1 MRYTFSEEVK
11 GELCQVEVLSSE
23 EAEAELAG
31 YLKGRGLIVKSSL
44 DSFVTLE
51 VGFIPA
57 ARRVM
62 NLLHFLGID
71 KKRLTL
77 LKNRMKRKRV
87 QIFVPLSILEKL
99 EISVLGIPKFLG
111 DDVGLLGA
119 FLRGLFVSCGSVT
132 NPAKHYHFEIVSQNE
147 ELLRYL
153 DETLA
158 EYMGI
163 SGNVTRMGNYAHR
176 YFVKRGK
183 DIQEL
188 LELMGAQRSAAQFER
203 IVNSRE
209 IKCDINRSLN
219 FISANAK
226 RSGESTAKQIEMIN
240 VVKEKFGLE
249 RLPEELRKVAV
260 ARLEYVDLP
269 LSELAQQFDPP
280 LSKTMVYT
288 RLRKI
293 MQLAEYLK
301 NNHVDEFQMVEEL
314 LNKIGNVRKRKR
326 LDDSKG
332 TPKESTIPQSERA

>member
-1 MRYTFSEEVK
+1 MKYTFSEEVK
-11 GELCQVEVLSSE
+11 SELCQVEVLSPE
-23 EAEAELAG
+23 EAEAELVG
-31 YLKGRGLIVKSSL
+31 YLKGRGLIVKSNV
-44 DSFVTLE
+44 DSYVTLE

-87 QIFVPLSILEKL
+87 QIFVPLGILEKL
-99 EISVLGIPKFLG
+99 EISVLEIPKFLS
-111 DDVGLLGA
+111 DDIGFLGA

-132 NPAKHYHFEIVSQNE
+132 DPAKHYHFEIVSQNE

-153 DETLA
+153 DQTLA

-163 SGNVTRMGNYAHR
+163 SGNVTRMGSYAYR

-188 LELMGAQRSAAQFER
+188 LELMGAQRSAAQFEK
-203 IVNSRE
+203 IVSSRE

-226 RSGESTAKQIEMIN
+226 RSGESAAKQIEAIN
-240 VVKEKFGLE
+240 LVQEKIGLE
-249 RLPEELRKVAV
+249 RLPEELRKVAL
-260 ARLEYVDLP
+260 ARLEFADLP
-269 LSELAQQFDPP
+269 LSELGQQLDPP

-288 RLRKI
+288 RLRRI
-293 MQLAEYLK
+293 MRLAKHLENAQLGSSQEL
-301 NNHVDEFQMVEEL
+301 DEL
-314 LNKIGNVRKRKR
+314 LKQLGTVRTKKRKTR
-326 LDDSKG
+326 SEDMVV
-332 TPKESTIPQSERA
+332 QSE

>member
-23 EAEAELAG
+23 EAGAELAG
-31 YLKGRGLIVKSSL
+31 YLKGRGLIVKSNL
-44 DSFVTLE
+44 DSYVTLE

-99 EISVLGIPKFLG
+99 EISVIEVPRFLG
-111 DDVGLLGA
+111 DDIGFLGA

-132 NPAKHYHFEIVSQNE
+132 DPAKHYHFEIVSQNE

-153 DETLA
+153 DHTLA

-163 SGNVTRMGNYAHR
+163 SGNVTKMGNYAHR

-188 LELMGAQRSAAQFER
+188 LELMGAQRSAAHFEK
-203 IVNSRE
+203 IVSSRE

-226 RSGESTAKQIEMIN
+226 RSGESTARQIAMIN
-240 VVKEKFGLE
+240 IIKEKIGLE
-249 RLPEELRKVAV
+249 QLPEELRKVAIT
-260 ARLEYVDLP
+260 RLEYVDLP

-288 RLRKI
+288 RLRKL
-293 MQLAEYLK
+293 MQLAEYLE
-301 NNHVDEFQMVEEL
+301 NNFLDDSQSIDEL
-314 LNKIGNVRKRKR
+314 LNKFGSVRTRRKSNNCDCTQENVALQ
-326 LDDSKG
+326 LDQD
-332 TPKESTIPQSERA
+332 